1 MLDDNRYVSILEVC
15 KFLGIDRH
23 TLHRWLAE
31 YDIKHVKVLAGAK
44 KERHKT
50 LIWKPDLDRFIE
62 EHTVKPEP
70 KPEPKRR
77 GRPPKLQLAK
87 QG

>member
-1 MLDDNRYVSILEVC
+1 MNMMDDRYIPLSQVA
-15 KFLGIDRH
+15 KFLGVAVKTAIGWLSEYGARLIEVQRGDRRM
-23 TLHRWLAE
+23 TL
-31 YDIKHVKVLAGAK
+31 V
-44 KERHKT
+44 
-50 LIWKPDLDRFIE
+50 WKPDLDRFIE

>member
-1 MLDDNRYVSILEVC
+1 MMDQYIPIGQVARH
-15 KFLGIDRH
+15 LGVDYKTAISWLKDANVKLLQIRRAERTT
-23 TLHRWLAE
+23 TL
-31 YDIKHVKVLAGAK
+31 V
-44 KERHKT
+44 
-50 LIWKPDLDRFIE
+50 WKPDLDRFIAD
-62 EHTVKPEP
+62 HTVKPEP